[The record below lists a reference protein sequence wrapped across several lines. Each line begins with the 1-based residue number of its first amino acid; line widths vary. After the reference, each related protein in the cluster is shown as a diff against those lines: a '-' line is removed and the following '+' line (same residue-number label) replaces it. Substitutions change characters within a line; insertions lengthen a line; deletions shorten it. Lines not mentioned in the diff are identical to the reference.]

1 MVNTEVNN
9 GKNNEINSMEDS
21 FVRSLLNK
29 EPKKEEPNDE
39 TENKS
44 EVQPVRYKGGET
56 AEDVK
61 GNTITRPASGI
72 DKFLGSLQAPYA
84 DGAPRPKVDQVPI
97 KAKENE
103 PEYGYEWAEE
113 AASRVWDSGKSLD
126 EVEKDMNK
134 DYPLAAARIKE
145 ATENLYKYEKNKKT
159 PPYHK
164 SYSYIADGE
173 GREESIY
180 IDPKDQAEITI
191 ANRYGFMLDDTDPLA
206 GLYNPR
212 PSEAARLI
220 NSNKKL
226 KKAWQEY
233 NDLNYNNPAESN
245 NRYSEIH
252 QLLTEMG
259 GTKSLKELKKL
270 GFSSQDDYNNIIDYL
285 QKSLKTIQVRQYNYR
300 HPNKNDSTKVTD
312 TGTQPTSVYTKEDL
326 SKSAE
331 TIAAENAEE
340 AKKDQEE
347 EERKKRVAERSQA
360 KNAAPEDTIEAK
372 ATTDT
377 GYEATLTN
385 LTKEQ
390 EEKAFKEAEE
400 LANREK
406 SRKEAEAEEK
416 EIDKAAREAQQNKLD
431 YEEWIK
437 NPTLISGIFGK
448 SGLSTAR
455 RVGLGL
461 ATLFSIFSDVAANY
475 GKGIKGDTDFKTEA
489 MDALNSTIKT
499 IQDKRANSIGDM
511 AAAPYGVTTEN
522 DKKLLKDI
530 EKIKNLPLGRYVADE
545 GTLRGFIQEAQITTE
560 PLSEDY
566 YNRFSDALR
575 EGYINSIKNTPS
587 QRYAYLDE
595 NGNLNDY
602 GELQFLKK
610 KKNAIENL
618 GNIIEKSDER
628 LSNINKL
635 LDIDEKNAKVK
646 STVHDAF
653 FNTNADY
660 INAIRVLQDENRA
673 LEQSKLEL
681 TEAKTLDQMLESAG
695 KFKNTV
701 SGLSTSTS
709 NSAES
714 ESNTEAA
721 FNRYVESEGRE
732 EVNRELEK
740 HGWQA
745 ELNGEASAGFPIKVV
760 PISAEIKA
768 GGKWTNEQAQEY
780 IDTWKTNKQ
789 KEFQDQ
795 LTKVKAASS
804 ASGTTIDAAAQAVYN
819 FLNTEKAKGAEADF
833 NKAREN
839 AIRAIDEKIN
849 YNNTAIE
856 KLQEMQNTENKGKY
870 STSSTDNPYISMY
883 NDVPT
888 KNSEWY
894 KHMLALS

>member
-1 MVNTEVNN
+1 MAIRDFSINDIINEQIKNADISVDGYNAADNTANN
-9 GKNNEINSMEDS
+9 TADIADTANVADYSTNGIQKAEDNEIQ
-21 FVRSLLNK
+21 K
-29 EPKKEEPNDE
+29 A
-39 TENKS
+39 ENI
-44 EVQPVRYKGGET
+44 PVRYEGGET
-56 AEDVK
+56 ELDRNGQPYKAKVGSVLGKVAGNKESED
-61 GNTITRPASGI
+61 
-72 DKFLGSLQAPYA
+72 
-84 DGAPRPKVDQVPI
+84 I
-97 KAKENE
+97 KAKKGE
-103 PEYGYEWAEE
+103 PEDSYEWAQD
-113 AASRVWDSGKSLD
+113 AAQKIMDTGKTYE
-126 EVEKDMNK
+126 EVEKDLANEYKLSQAQIDDDRSQYYGRRELTNDILSERYKLDRLNGGEQFDTIGAVRLLRNNK
-134 DYPLAAARIKE
+134 SNLHQEWLDLHALKDINSGAEFLRRYTNLKSVLADMDV
-145 ATENLYKYEKNKKT
+145 
-159 PPYHK
+159 HK
-164 SYSYIADGE
+164 SA
-173 GREESIY
+173 
-180 IDPKDQAEITI
+180 
-191 ANRYGFMLDDTDPLA
+191 
-206 GLYNPR
+206 
-212 PSEAARLI
+212 
-220 NSNKKL
+220 
-226 KKAWQEY
+226 
-233 NDLNYNNPAESN
+233 
-245 NRYSEIH
+245 
-252 QLLTEMG
+252 
-259 GTKSLKELKKL
+259 KELKKL
-270 GFSSQDDYNNIIDYL
+270 GFNSLEAYKGATNYL
-285 QKSLKTIQVRQYNYR
+285 VNSLDTWANDVAGRMLEKDKAKEGVKPLKAKEGVKPLKAKEETAPTEKVAATPTEETTTTTEKTA
-300 HPNKNDSTKVTD
+300 
-312 TGTQPTSVYTKEDL
+312 PTE
-326 SKSAE
+326 
-331 TIAAENAEE
+331 
-340 AKKDQEE
+340 
-347 EERKKRVAERSQA
+347 
-360 KNAAPEDTIEAK
+360 
-372 ATTDT
+372 DT
-377 GYEATLTN
+377 GYEATLAN

-406 SRKEAEAEEK
+406 SREEAEAEEK
-416 EIDKAAREAQQNKLD
+416 EIDKAARKAQQNKLD
-431 YEEWIK
+431 YEEWVK

-461 ATLFSIFSDVAANY
+461 ATLFAIFSDVAASY
-475 GKGIKGDTDFKTEA
+475 GKGIRGNTDFKTEA

-499 IQDKRANSIGDM
+499 IQDKRAESIGDM

-530 EKIKNLPLGRYVADE
+530 EKIKNLPLGRYMADE
-545 GTLRGFIQEAQITTE
+545 GALRGFIQEAQITTE

-566 YNRFSDALR
+566 YNRFSDALK

-587 QRYAYLDE
+587 LRDAYLDE

-602 GELQFLKK
+602 GELQFLNK

-628 LSNINKL
+628 LSNIDKL

-660 INAIRVLQDENRA
+660 INAIRVLQDENRV

-709 NSAES
+709 NSTES
-714 ESNTEAA
+714 ESNTEAE
-721 FNRYVESEGRE
+721 FNRYVESKGRE

-745 ELNGEASAGFPIKVV
+745 ELNGEVGATFPLKVV
-760 PISAEIKA
+760 PISAELKA

-804 ASGTTIDAAAQAVYN
+804 ASGTTIDAAAQAVYD

>member
-1 MVNTEVNN
+1 MAIRDFSINDILNEQIKNADINVDGYNAADNTANN
-9 GKNNEINSMEDS
+9 TADIADTANVAEDNEIQKAED
-21 FVRSLLNK
+21 NEIQK
-29 EPKKEEPNDE
+29 A
-39 TENKS
+39 ENIL
-44 EVQPVRYKGGET
+44 VRYEGGET
-56 AEDVK
+56 ELDKNGQPYKAK
-61 GNTITRPASGI
+61 SSNILKRI
-72 DKFLGSLQAPYA
+72 DKEPE
-84 DGAPRPKVDQVPI
+84 VI
-97 KAKENE
+97 KAIKGE
-103 PEYGYEWAEE
+103 PENNYEWAQD
-113 AASRVWDSGKSLD
+113 AAQEISDTGKSYE
-126 EVEKDMNK
+126 EVEKNLANK
-134 DYPLAAARIKE
+134 YKLAQAQIDDNRGQYSVRRY
-145 ATENLYKYEKNKKT
+145 TTSNVLSDRYNL
-159 PPYHK
+159 
-164 SYSYIADGE
+164 
-173 GREESIY
+173 
-180 IDPKDQAEITI
+180 
-191 ANRYGFMLDDTDPLA
+191 DPLNGDEQFDA
-206 GLYNPR
+206 ID
-212 PSEAARLI
+212 AVRLLRNNKSNIHQEWLDLHALKDI
-220 NSNKKL
+220 NSNAEFLRRYIKL
-226 KKAWQEY
+226 KSALADMY
-233 NDLNYNNPAESN
+233 VN
-245 NRYSEIH
+245 
-252 QLLTEMG
+252 
-259 GTKSLKELKKL
+259 KSAKELKKL
-270 GFSSQDDYNNIIDYL
+270 GFNSLEAYKGAAYYL
-285 QKSLKTIQVRQYNYR
+285 ANSLDTWANPIVEGINEKDKVKEEVKPLKVKEEVKPLKVKEETAPTEKVAATPTEETTTTTEKTA
-300 HPNKNDSTKVTD
+300 
-312 TGTQPTSVYTKEDL
+312 PTE
-326 SKSAE
+326 
-331 TIAAENAEE
+331 
-340 AKKDQEE
+340 
-347 EERKKRVAERSQA
+347 
-360 KNAAPEDTIEAK
+360 
-372 ATTDT
+372 DT
-377 GYEATLTN
+377 GYEDALTS

-406 SRKEAEAEEK
+406 SREEAEAEEK
-416 EIDKAAREAQQNKLD
+416 EIDKAARKAQQNKLD
-431 YEEWIK
+431 YEEWVK

-461 ATLFSIFSDVAANY
+461 AALFAIFSDVAANY
-475 GKGIKGDTDFKTEA
+475 GKGIRGNTDFKTEA

-499 IQDKRANSIGDM
+499 IQDKRASSIGDM

-545 GTLRGFIQEAQITTE
+545 GALRGFIQEAQITTE

-566 YNRFSDALR
+566 YNRFSDALK

-587 QRYAYLDE
+587 LRDAYLDE

-628 LSNINKL
+628 LSNVNKL
-635 LDIDEKNAKVK
+635 LDIDEKNAKVR
-646 STVHDAF
+646 STVHDTF

-660 INAIRVLQDENRA
+660 INAIRVLQDENRV

-701 SGLSTSTS
+701 AGLSTSTS

-714 ESNTEAA
+714 KSNTEAE
-721 FNRYVESEGRE
+721 FNRYIESKGHE

-745 ELNGEASAGFPIKVV
+745 ELNGEVGATFPLKVV
-760 PISAEIKA
+760 PISAELKA
-768 GGKWTNEQAQEY
+768 GGKWTKEQAQEY

-789 KEFQDQ
+789 KEFQNQ
-795 LTKVKAASS
+795 VTKVKAASS
-804 ASGTTIDAAAQAVYN
+804 SSGTTIDAAAQAVYD

-839 AIRAIDEKIN
+839 AIRAIDEKIEF
-849 YNNTAIE
+849 NNTAIE

-894 KHMLALS
+894 KHRLALS

>member
-1 MVNTEVNN
+1 MAIRDFSINDIINEQIKNADISVDGYNAADNTANN
-9 GKNNEINSMEDS
+9 TADIADTANVADYSTNEIQKAED
-21 FVRSLLNK
+21 NK
-29 EPKKEEPNDE
+29 IQKA
-39 TENKS
+39 ENI
-44 EVQPVRYKGGET
+44 PVRYEGGET
-56 AEDVK
+56 ELDRN
-61 GNTITRPASGI
+61 G
-72 DKFLGSLQAPYA
+72 QPYKA
-84 DGAPRPKVDQVPI
+84 KVDSVLGKAVGNKESEDI
-97 KAKENE
+97 KAKKGE
-103 PEYGYEWAEE
+103 PEDGYEWAQD
-113 AASRVWDSGKSLD
+113 AAQKIMDTGKTYE
-126 EVEKDMNK
+126 EVEKDLANEYKLSQAQIDDDRSQYYGRRELTNDILSERYKLDRLNGGEQFDTIGAVRLLRNNK
-134 DYPLAAARIKE
+134 SNLHQEWLDLHAA
-145 ATENLYKYEKNKKT
+145 
-159 PPYHK
+159 
-164 SYSYIADGE
+164 
-173 GREESIY
+173 
-180 IDPKDQAEITI
+180 KD
-191 ANRYGFMLDDTDPLA
+191 
-206 GLYNPR
+206 
-212 PSEAARLI
+212 I
-220 NSNKKL
+220 NSSEEFFRRYIRL
-226 KKAWQEY
+226 KSALADMQGY
-233 NDLNYNNPAESN
+233 
-245 NRYSEIH
+245 
-252 QLLTEMG
+252 
-259 GTKSLKELKKL
+259 KSAKELKKL
-270 GFSSQDDYNNIIDYL
+270 GFNSLEAYNGATNYL
-285 QKSLKTIQVRQYNYR
+285 VNSLDTWA
-300 HPNKNDSTKVTD
+300 NDVAGRMLGKD
-312 TGTQPTSVYTKEDL
+312 
-326 SKSAE
+326 
-331 TIAAENAEE
+331 E
-340 AKKDQEE
+340 AKEEVKPLKAKEEVKPLKVEE
-347 EERKKRVAERSQA
+347 EVKPLKA
-360 KNAAPEDTIEAK
+360 KEEVKPLKVKEE
-372 ATTDT
+372 TTTTEKTTPTEDT
-377 GYEATLTN
+377 GYEATLAN

-406 SRKEAEAEEK
+406 SREEAEAEEK
-416 EIDKAAREAQQNKLD
+416 EIDKAARKAQQNKLD
-431 YEEWIK
+431 YEEWVK

-461 ATLFSIFSDVAANY
+461 AALFAIFSDVAASY
-475 GKGIKGDTDFKTEA
+475 GKGIRGNTDFKTEA

-499 IQDKRANSIGDM
+499 IQDKRAESIGDM

-522 DKKLLKDI
+522 DKKLLKDV

-545 GTLRGFIQEAQITTE
+545 GALRGFIQEAQITTE

-566 YNRFSDALR
+566 YNRFSDALK

-587 QRYAYLDE
+587 LRDAYLDE

-628 LSNINKL
+628 LSNIDKL
-635 LDIDEKNAKVK
+635 LDIDEKNAKVR
-646 STVHDAF
+646 SAVHDAF

-701 SGLSTSTS
+701 TGLSTSTS
-709 NSAES
+709 NSTES

-721 FNRYVESEGRE
+721 FNRYVESKGRE

-745 ELNGEASAGFPIKVV
+745 ELNGEVGATFPLKVV
-760 PISAEIKA
+760 PISAELKA

-795 LTKVKAASS
+795 LTKIKAASS
-804 ASGTTIDAAAQAVYN
+804 SSGTTIDAAAQAVYD

-839 AIRAIDEKIN
+839 AIRAIDEKIEF
-849 YNNTAIE
+849 NNTAIE
-856 KLQEMQNTENKGKY
+856 KLQDMQNTENKGKY

>member
-1 MVNTEVNN
+1 MAIRDFSINDIINEQIKNADISVDGYNAADNMANNTADIADTANVAST
-9 GKNNEINSMEDS
+9 NEIQKAED
-21 FVRSLLNK
+21 NEIQK
-29 EPKKEEPNDE
+29 A
-39 TENKS
+39 ENI
-44 EVQPVRYKGGET
+44 PVRYEGGET
-56 AEDVK
+56 ELDRNGQPYKAKVGSVLGKAIGNKESED
-61 GNTITRPASGI
+61 
-72 DKFLGSLQAPYA
+72 
-84 DGAPRPKVDQVPI
+84 I
-97 KAKENE
+97 KAKKGE
-103 PEYGYEWAEE
+103 PEDGYEWAQD
-113 AASRVWDSGKSLD
+113 AAQKIMDTGKTYE
-126 EVEKDMNK
+126 EVEKDLANEYKLSQAQIDDDRPQYYGRKELTNDILSERYKLDRLNGGEQFDTIGAVRLLRNNK
-134 DYPLAAARIKE
+134 S
-145 ATENLYKYEKNKKT
+145 NLHQDWLDLHDLKNI
-159 PPYHK
+159 
-164 SYSYIADGE
+164 YSG
-173 GREESIY
+173 
-180 IDPKDQAEITI
+180 AEFLR
-191 ANRYGFMLDDTDPLA
+191 RYT
-206 GLYNPR
+206 
-212 PSEAARLI
+212 
-220 NSNKKL
+220 KL
-226 KKAWQEY
+226 KSALADMQV
-233 NDLNYNNPAESN
+233 N
-245 NRYSEIH
+245 
-252 QLLTEMG
+252 
-259 GTKSLKELKKL
+259 KSAKELKKL
-270 GFSSQDDYNNIIDYL
+270 GFDSLEAYRGATNYL
-285 QKSLKTIQVRQYNYR
+285 VNSLDTWANDVAGRMLEKDKAKEGVKPLKVEEGVKPLKVKEETAPTEKVAATPTEETTTTTEKTA
-300 HPNKNDSTKVTD
+300 PTK
-312 TGTQPTSVYTKEDL
+312 
-326 SKSAE
+326 
-331 TIAAENAEE
+331 
-340 AKKDQEE
+340 
-347 EERKKRVAERSQA
+347 
-360 KNAAPEDTIEAK
+360 
-372 ATTDT
+372 DT
-377 GYEATLTN
+377 GYEATLAN

-406 SRKEAEAEEK
+406 SREEAEAEEK
-416 EIDKAAREAQQNKLD
+416 EIDKAARKAQQNKLD
-431 YEEWIK
+431 YEEWVK

-461 ATLFSIFSDVAANY
+461 AALFAIFSDVAASY
-475 GKGIKGDTDFKTEA
+475 GKGIRGNTDFKTEA

-499 IQDKRANSIGDM
+499 IQDKRAGSIGDM

-545 GTLRGFIQEAQITTE
+545 GALRGFIQEAQITTE

-566 YNRFSDALR
+566 YNRFSDALK

-587 QRYAYLDE
+587 LRDAYLDE

-610 KKNAIENL
+610 EKNAIENL

-628 LSNINKL
+628 LSNVNKL
-635 LDIDEKNAKVK
+635 LDIDEKNAKVR
-646 STVHDAF
+646 STVHDVF
-653 FNTNADY
+653 FNANADY
-660 INAIRVLQDENRA
+660 INAIRVLQDENRV

-721 FNRYVESEGRE
+721 FNRYVESKGRE

-745 ELNGEASAGFPIKVV
+745 ELNGEAGAAFPLKVV
-760 PISAEIKA
+760 PISAELKA

-804 ASGTTIDAAAQAVYN
+804 SSGTTIDAAAQAVYD
-819 FLNTEKAKGAEADF
+819 FLNTEKAKGAEVDF

-839 AIRAIDEKIN
+839 AIRAIDEKIEF
-849 YNNTAIE
+849 NNTAIE

>member
-1 MVNTEVNN
+1 MAIRDFSINDIINEQIKNADISVDGYNAADNTANN
-9 GKNNEINSMEDS
+9 TTDIADAANVADYSTNEIQKAED
-21 FVRSLLNK
+21 NEIQK
-29 EPKKEEPNDE
+29 A
-39 TENKS
+39 ENI
-44 EVQPVRYKGGET
+44 PVRYEGGET
-56 AEDVK
+56 ELDRNGQPYKAKVGSVLGKVIGNKESED
-61 GNTITRPASGI
+61 
-72 DKFLGSLQAPYA
+72 
-84 DGAPRPKVDQVPI
+84 I
-97 KAKENE
+97 KAKKGE
-103 PEYGYEWAEE
+103 PEDGYEWAQD
-113 AASRVWDSGKSLD
+113 AAQKIMDTGKTYE
-126 EVEKDMNK
+126 EVEKDLANEYKLSQAQIDDDRPQYYGRRELTNDILSERYKLDRLNGGEQFDTIGAVRLLRNNK
-134 DYPLAAARIKE
+134 S
-145 ATENLYKYEKNKKT
+145 NLHQDWLDLHDLKNI
-159 PPYHK
+159 
-164 SYSYIADGE
+164 YSG
-173 GREESIY
+173 
-180 IDPKDQAEITI
+180 AEFLR
-191 ANRYGFMLDDTDPLA
+191 RYT
-206 GLYNPR
+206 
-212 PSEAARLI
+212 
-220 NSNKKL
+220 KL
-226 KKAWQEY
+226 KSALADMQV
-233 NDLNYNNPAESN
+233 N
-245 NRYSEIH
+245 
-252 QLLTEMG
+252 
-259 GTKSLKELKKL
+259 KSAKELKKL
-270 GFSSQDDYNNIIDYL
+270 GFDSLEAYRGATNYL
-285 QKSLKTIQVRQYNYR
+285 VNSLDTWA
-300 HPNKNDSTKVTD
+300 NDVAGRMLEKDKAKEGVKPLKVKEETA
-312 TGTQPTSVYTKEDL
+312 PTEK
-326 SKSAE
+326 
-331 TIAAENAEE
+331 
-340 AKKDQEE
+340 
-347 EERKKRVAERSQA
+347 VA
-360 KNAAPEDTIEAK
+360 AAPTEKVA
-372 ATTDT
+372 ATPTEETTTTTEKTAPTEDT
-377 GYEATLTN
+377 GYEATLAN

-406 SRKEAEAEEK
+406 SREEAEAEEK
-416 EIDKAAREAQQNKLD
+416 EIDKAARKARQNKLD
-431 YEEWIK
+431 YEEWVK

-461 ATLFSIFSDVAANY
+461 AALFAIFSDVAASY
-475 GKGIKGDTDFKTEA
+475 GKGIRGNTDFKTEA

-499 IQDKRANSIGDM
+499 IQDKRAGSIGDM

-545 GTLRGFIQEAQITTE
+545 GALRGFIQEAQITTE

-566 YNRFSDALR
+566 YNRFSDALK

-587 QRYAYLDE
+587 LRDAYLDE

-628 LSNINKL
+628 LSNIDKL
-635 LDIDEKNAKVK
+635 LDIDEKNAKVR
-646 STVHDAF
+646 STVHDVF
-653 FNTNADY
+653 FNANADY
-660 INAIRVLQDENRA
+660 INAIRVLQDENRV

-701 SGLSTSTS
+701 AGLSTSTS

-714 ESNTEAA
+714 ESNTEAE
-721 FNRYVESEGRE
+721 FNRYVESRGRE

-745 ELNGEASAGFPIKVV
+745 ELNGEAGAEFPLKVV
-760 PISAEIKA
+760 PISAELKA

-780 IDTWKTNKQ
+780 VNTWKTNKQ

-804 ASGTTIDAAAQAVYN
+804 ASGTTIDAAAQAIYD
-819 FLNTEKAKGAEADF
+819 FLNTEKAKGAEVDF

-839 AIRAIDEKIN
+839 AIRAIDEKIEF
-849 YNNTAIE
+849 NNTAIE

-888 KNSEWY
+888 KNSDWY
-894 KHMLALS
+894 KHRLALS

>member
-1 MVNTEVNN
+1 MAIRDFSINDIINEQIKNADISVDGYNAADNTANN
-9 GKNNEINSMEDS
+9 TADIADTANVADYSTNEIQKAED
-21 FVRSLLNK
+21 NEIQK
-29 EPKKEEPNDE
+29 A
-39 TENKS
+39 ENI
-44 EVQPVRYKGGET
+44 PVRYEGGET
-56 AEDVK
+56 ELDRNGQPYKAKVGSVLGKVIGNKESED
-61 GNTITRPASGI
+61 
-72 DKFLGSLQAPYA
+72 
-84 DGAPRPKVDQVPI
+84 I
-97 KAKENE
+97 KAKKGE
-103 PEYGYEWAEE
+103 PEDGYEWAQD
-113 AASRVWDSGKSLD
+113 AAQKIMDTGKTYE
-126 EVEKDMNK
+126 EVEKDLANEYKLSQAQIDDDRSQYYGRRELTNDILSERYKLDRLNGGEQFDAIGAVRLLRNNK
-134 DYPLAAARIKE
+134 S
-145 ATENLYKYEKNKKT
+145 NLHQEWLDLHALKN
-159 PPYHK
+159 
-164 SYSYIADGE
+164 
-173 GREESIY
+173 
-180 IDPKDQAEITI
+180 
-191 ANRYGFMLDDTDPLA
+191 
-206 GLYNPR
+206 
-212 PSEAARLI
+212 I
-220 NSNKKL
+220 NSNAEFLRRYTKL
-226 KKAWQEY
+226 KSALADMHV
-233 NDLNYNNPAESN
+233 N
-245 NRYSEIH
+245 
-252 QLLTEMG
+252 
-259 GTKSLKELKKL
+259 KSAKELKKL
-270 GFSSQDDYNNIIDYL
+270 GFNSLEAYRGAINYL
-285 QKSLKTIQVRQYNYR
+285 VNSLDTWA
-300 HPNKNDSTKVTD
+300 NDVAGRILEKDKV
-312 TGTQPTSVYTKEDL
+312 
-326 SKSAE
+326 
-331 TIAAENAEE
+331 
-340 AKKDQEE
+340 EE
-347 EERKKRVAERSQA
+347 EVKPLKVEEET
-360 KNAAPEDTIEAK
+360 APTEDT
-372 ATTDT
+372 TTDI
-377 GYEATLTN
+377 GYEATLAN

-406 SRKEAEAEEK
+406 SREEAEAEEK
-416 EIDKAAREAQQNKLD
+416 EIDKAARKAQQNKLD
-431 YEEWIK
+431 YEEWVK

-461 ATLFSIFSDVAANY
+461 AALFAIFSDVAASY
-475 GKGIKGDTDFKTEA
+475 GKGIRGNTDFKTEA

-499 IQDKRANSIGDM
+499 IQDKRAGSIGDM

-545 GTLRGFIQEAQITTE
+545 GALRGFIQEAQITTE

-566 YNRFSDALR
+566 YNRFSDALK

-587 QRYAYLDE
+587 LRDAYLDE

-628 LSNINKL
+628 LSNIDKL

-660 INAIRVLQDENRA
+660 INAIRVLQDENRV

-701 SGLSTSTS
+701 AGLSTSTS

-714 ESNTEAA
+714 ESNTEAE
-721 FNRYVESEGRE
+721 FNRYVESKGRE

-745 ELNGEASAGFPIKVV
+745 ELNGEAGATFPLKVV
-760 PISAEIKA
+760 PISAELKA

-804 ASGTTIDAAAQAVYN
+804 ASGTTIDAAAQAVYD

-833 NKAREN
+833 NMAREN
-839 AIRAIDEKIN
+839 AIRAIDEKIEF
-849 YNNTAIE
+849 NNTAIE

-894 KHMLALS
+894 KHVLALS

>member
-1 MVNTEVNN
+1 MAIRDFSINDIINEQIKNADISVDGYNAADNTANN
-9 GKNNEINSMEDS
+9 TADIADTANVADYSTNEIQ
-21 FVRSLLNK
+21 K
-29 EPKKEEPNDE
+29 A
-39 TENKS
+39 ENI
-44 EVQPVRYKGGET
+44 PVRYKGGET
-56 AEDVK
+56 EL
-61 GNTITRPASGI
+61 
-72 DKFLGSLQAPYA
+72 DKNGQPYKA
-84 DGAPRPKVDQVPI
+84 KSSNILKRIINKEPEVI
-97 KAKENE
+97 KAIKGE
-103 PEYGYEWAEE
+103 PENNYEWAQD
-113 AASRVWDSGKSLD
+113 AAQKIMDTGKTYE
-126 EVEKDMNK
+126 EVEKDLANEYKLSQAQIDDDRSQYYGRRELTNDILSERYKLDRLNGGEQFDTIGAVRLLRNNK
-134 DYPLAAARIKE
+134 SNLHQEWLDLHALKDIYSASEFLRRYTKLKSVLADMDV
-145 ATENLYKYEKNKKT
+145 
-159 PPYHK
+159 HK
-164 SYSYIADGE
+164 SA
-173 GREESIY
+173 
-180 IDPKDQAEITI
+180 
-191 ANRYGFMLDDTDPLA
+191 
-206 GLYNPR
+206 
-212 PSEAARLI
+212 
-220 NSNKKL
+220 
-226 KKAWQEY
+226 
-233 NDLNYNNPAESN
+233 
-245 NRYSEIH
+245 
-252 QLLTEMG
+252 
-259 GTKSLKELKKL
+259 KELKKL
-270 GFSSQDDYNNIIDYL
+270 GFNSLEAYKGATNYL
-285 QKSLKTIQVRQYNYR
+285 VNSLDTWANDVAGRMLEKDKAKEGVKPLKVKEETTPTEKVAATPTEETTTTTEKTA
-300 HPNKNDSTKVTD
+300 
-312 TGTQPTSVYTKEDL
+312 PTE
-326 SKSAE
+326 E
-331 TIAAENAEE
+331 TTTTTE
-340 AKKDQEE
+340 KT
-347 EERKKRVAERSQA
+347 
-360 KNAAPEDTIEAK
+360 APTE
-372 ATTDT
+372 DT
-377 GYEATLTN
+377 GYEATLAN

-406 SRKEAEAEEK
+406 SREEAEAEEK
-416 EIDKAAREAQQNKLD
+416 EIDKAARKAQQNKLD
-431 YEEWIK
+431 YEEWVK

-448 SGLSTAR
+448 SGLSIAR
-455 RVGLGL
+455 RIGLGL
-461 ATLFSIFSDVAANY
+461 AALFAIFSDVAASY
-475 GKGIKGDTDFKTEA
+475 GKGIRGNTDFKTEA

-499 IQDKRANSIGDM
+499 IQDKRASSIGDM
-511 AAAPYGVTTEN
+511 ASAPYGVTTEN

-530 EKIKNLPLGRYVADE
+530 EKIKNLPLGRYMADE
-545 GTLRGFIQEAQITTE
+545 GALRGFIQEAQITTE

-566 YNRFSDALR
+566 YNRFSDALK

-587 QRYAYLDE
+587 LRDAYLDE

-660 INAIRVLQDENRA
+660 INAIRVLQDENRV

-709 NSAES
+709 NSTES
-714 ESNTEAA
+714 ESNTEAE
-721 FNRYVESEGRE
+721 FNRYVESKGRE

-745 ELNGEASAGFPIKVV
+745 ELNGEVGATFPLKVV
-760 PISAEIKA
+760 PISAELKA

-804 ASGTTIDAAAQAVYN
+804 ASGTTIDAAAQAVYD

>member
-1 MVNTEVNN
+1 MAIRDFSINDIINEQIKNADISVDGYNAADNTANN
-9 GKNNEINSMEDS
+9 TADIADTANVADYSTNEIQKTEDNEMQKAENIP
-21 FVRSLLNK
+21 VRYEGGETELDKNGQPYKAKPGSALGKVIGNK
-29 EPKKEEPNDE
+29 EPE
-39 TENKS
+39 
-44 EVQPVRYKGGET
+44 
-56 AEDVK
+56 A
-61 GNTITRPASGI
+61 
-72 DKFLGSLQAPYA
+72 
-84 DGAPRPKVDQVPI
+84 I
-97 KAKENE
+97 KAKKGE
-103 PEYGYEWAEE
+103 PEDGYEWAQD
-113 AASRVWDSGKSLD
+113 AAQKIMDTGKTYE
-126 EVEKDMNK
+126 EVEKDLANEYKLSQAQIDDDRSQYYGRRELTNDILSERYKLDRLNGGEQFDTIGAVRLLRNNK
-134 DYPLAAARIKE
+134 S
-145 ATENLYKYEKNKKT
+145 NLHQEWLDL
-159 PPYHK
+159 H
-164 SYSYIADGE
+164 AL
-173 GREESIY
+173 
-180 IDPKDQAEITI
+180 KD
-191 ANRYGFMLDDTDPLA
+191 
-206 GLYNPR
+206 
-212 PSEAARLI
+212 I
-220 NSNKKL
+220 NSGAEFLRRYTNL
-226 KKAWQEY
+226 KSVLADMDVY
-233 NDLNYNNPAESN
+233 
-245 NRYSEIH
+245 
-252 QLLTEMG
+252 
-259 GTKSLKELKKL
+259 KSAKELKKL
-270 GFSSQDDYNNIIDYL
+270 GFNSLEAYKGATNYL
-285 QKSLKTIQVRQYNYR
+285 VNSLDTWANDVAGRMLEKDKAKEGVKPLKAKEEVKPLKVKEETAPTEKVAATPTEETTTTTEKTA
-300 HPNKNDSTKVTD
+300 
-312 TGTQPTSVYTKEDL
+312 PTE
-326 SKSAE
+326 
-331 TIAAENAEE
+331 
-340 AKKDQEE
+340 
-347 EERKKRVAERSQA
+347 
-360 KNAAPEDTIEAK
+360 
-372 ATTDT
+372 DT
-377 GYEATLTN
+377 GYEATLAN

-406 SRKEAEAEEK
+406 SREEAEAEEK
-416 EIDKAAREAQQNKLD
+416 EIDKAARKAQQNKLD
-431 YEEWIK
+431 YEEWVK

-461 ATLFSIFSDVAANY
+461 AALFAIFSDVAASY
-475 GKGIKGDTDFKTEA
+475 GKGIRGNTDFKTEA

-499 IQDKRANSIGDM
+499 IQDKRAESIGDM

-530 EKIKNLPLGRYVADE
+530 EKIKNLPLGRYMADE
-545 GTLRGFIQEAQITTE
+545 GALRGFIQEAQITTE

-566 YNRFSDALR
+566 YNRFSDALK

-587 QRYAYLDE
+587 LRDAYLDE

-602 GELQFLKK
+602 GELQFLNK

-628 LSNINKL
+628 LSNIDKL

-660 INAIRVLQDENRA
+660 INAIRVLQDENRV

-709 NSAES
+709 NSTES
-714 ESNTEAA
+714 ESNTEAE
-721 FNRYVESEGRE
+721 FNRYVESKGRE

-745 ELNGEASAGFPIKVV
+745 ELNGEVGATFPLKVV
-760 PISAEIKA
+760 PISTELKA

-780 IDTWKTNKQ
+780 INTWKTNKQ

-804 ASGTTIDAAAQAVYN
+804 ASGTTIDAAAQAVYD

>member
-1 MVNTEVNN
+1 MAIRDFSINDIINEQIKNADISVDGYNAADNTANN
-9 GKNNEINSMEDS
+9 TADIADTANVADYSTNEIQKAED
-21 FVRSLLNK
+21 NEIQK
-29 EPKKEEPNDE
+29 A
-39 TENKS
+39 ENI
-44 EVQPVRYKGGET
+44 PVRYEGGET
-56 AEDVK
+56 ELDRNGQPYKAKVGSVLGKVIGNKESED
-61 GNTITRPASGI
+61 
-72 DKFLGSLQAPYA
+72 
-84 DGAPRPKVDQVPI
+84 I
-97 KAKENE
+97 KAKKGE
-103 PEYGYEWAEE
+103 PEDGYEWAQD
-113 AASRVWDSGKSLD
+113 AAQKIMDTGKTYE
-126 EVEKDMNK
+126 EVEKDLANEYKLSQAQIDDDRSQYYGRRELTNDILSERYKLDRLNGEEQFDTIGAVRLLRNNK
-134 DYPLAAARIKE
+134 S
-145 ATENLYKYEKNKKT
+145 NLHQEWLDLHDLKN
-159 PPYHK
+159 
-164 SYSYIADGE
+164 
-173 GREESIY
+173 
-180 IDPKDQAEITI
+180 
-191 ANRYGFMLDDTDPLA
+191 
-206 GLYNPR
+206 
-212 PSEAARLI
+212 I
-220 NSNKKL
+220 NSGAEFLRRYTKL
-226 KKAWQEY
+226 KSTLADMQGY
-233 NDLNYNNPAESN
+233 
-245 NRYSEIH
+245 
-252 QLLTEMG
+252 
-259 GTKSLKELKKL
+259 KSDKELKKL
-270 GFSSQDDYNNIIDYL
+270 GFNSLEAYRGATNYL
-285 QKSLKTIQVRQYNYR
+285 VNSLDTWANEVAGRILEK
-300 HPNKNDSTKVTD
+300 DKVEEKVKPLKAKEETA
-312 TGTQPTSVYTKEDL
+312 PTEKVAATPTE
-326 SKSAE
+326 E
-331 TIAAENAEE
+331 TTTTTE
-340 AKKDQEE
+340 K
-347 EERKKRVAERSQA
+347 
-360 KNAAPEDTIEAK
+360 AAPTE
-372 ATTDT
+372 DT
-377 GYEATLTN
+377 GYEATLAN

-406 SRKEAEAEEK
+406 SREEAEAEEK
-416 EIDKAAREAQQNKLD
+416 EIDKAARKAQQNKLD
-431 YEEWIK
+431 YEEWVK

-461 ATLFSIFSDVAANY
+461 AALFAIFSDVAASY
-475 GKGIKGDTDFKTEA
+475 GKGIRGNTDFKTEA

-499 IQDKRANSIGDM
+499 IQDKRAGSIGDM

-545 GTLRGFIQEAQITTE
+545 GALRGFIQEAQITTE

-566 YNRFSDALR
+566 YNRFSDALK

-587 QRYAYLDE
+587 LRDAYLDE

-628 LSNINKL
+628 LSNVNKL
-635 LDIDEKNAKVK
+635 LDIDEKNAKVR
-646 STVHDAF
+646 STVHDTF
-653 FNTNADY
+653 FNANADY
-660 INAIRVLQDENRA
+660 INAIRVLQDENRV

-721 FNRYVESEGRE
+721 FNRYVESKGRE

-745 ELNGEASAGFPIKVV
+745 ELNGEVGATFPLKVV
-760 PISAEIKA
+760 PISAELKA

-804 ASGTTIDAAAQAVYN
+804 SSGTTIDAAAQAVYD

-833 NKAREN
+833 NMAREN
-839 AIRAIDEKIN
+839 AIRAIDEKIEF
-849 YNNTAIE
+849 NNTAIE